1 MLQPQHHRNI
11 TGNTTGGTWHVAQT
25 GGGAGEAR
33 EEAARTGGL
42 HFVETREKSLGL
54 RRGRGRVRRTSK
66 KKTKKKKKQQPQQ
79 KKSKRE
85 EEEEE
90 KQARRRRKASER
102 SAAAHGS
109 GCGPRLRPIGAGPR
123 LRPTSTDRIAAL
135 RTAAYTPNRIPD
147 TPHTLRALLH
157 CC

>member
-85 EEEEE
+85 EEE
-90 KQARRRRKASER
+90 KQASARLRPTAP
-102 SAAAHGS
+102 AAAHG
-109 GCGPRLRPIGAGPR
+109 CGPSAPAHGSGPPVPIESP
-123 LRPTSTDRIAAL
+123 L
-135 RTAAYTPNRIPD
+135 
-147 TPHTLRALLH
+147 
-157 CC
+157 